1 MSRPPLSAL
10 KSVSALAPSHL
21 PSAMSLYL
29 LSLSQPSAASVA
41 MAAANVAGGGQPGL
55 EAGQGS
61 FASEFVRRS
70 LSPELPTRPVPALSQ
85 ADASTGLLWLL
96 DSATCSGNLQGYLRL
111 VTQKYHEHKMRY
123 SDRGVRV
130 LRRLHRS
137 GAFSLNHWNTTVPV
151 QYHPAMWLSGCFAS
165 ASPRCAIS
173 LLQRSTFSILRG
185 FGDSMDEGASASTL
199 SASSSSGL
207 AATFISDV
215 KYVIGLLRSSSLSLP
230 APSMDNM
237 PTSLCGVRSD
247 LHWVHCLLPV
257 ANAGLC
263 QVIGTASQP
272 ANSTGA
278 RRFCV
283 PLVRSQVRGIMLS
296 PDLIS
301 CKPEACQRFLNLLH
315 LPRPSFH
322 PLPEV
327 YFSVTQEPLSK
338 PPPPPI
344 SPLAIAGLTNGGTV
358 NSLSNTV
365 SISKGESSLPLSPAE
380 VFSVSP
386 PTEGTKVTIQ
396 TTSANASSKV
406 DSGNADNEDED
417 GDAATFLSSQIETD
431 PVSPQL
437 QPPQVASTEVVD
449 KASPGAYTE
458 RDACPIS
465 SSPRG
470 ALLNSPLSELK
481 VTTSSN
487 GALTN
492 ASPQLISDDTRL
504 DAATLVSTTLARSPS
519 SSASTFNFIYGPAG
533 REFPWDQFLSLPPAD
548 RGLIK
553 QLRIQLEELEE
564 SREALLRKQRLLQ
577 AELEETQQTLHDQQ
591 RERHHAEAR
600 CLATQRQ
607 NSELASRVEEL
618 EENLEDMASRQRR
631 SVIGASASSPALSA
645 YVEELSQA
653 TEERN
658 SLRQEVA
665 DLQERLKSAANE
677 RAGAMDVEIIYL
689 KSRIRELEGR
699 MELEASGKNRL
710 QSTVD
715 RLKEQLEQLSSERDR
730 LITSLQAEKEN
741 NRQLMRSLRE
751 TREDKERLERKLTD
765 CERQRQ
771 ESVSEAAAYMQ
782 EKLRL
787 QEELSQALRRR
798 QSIRKMVSRSLRRN
812 STDSSE
818 DDCVESHLSS
828 CSGQSRSGIF
838 SPNGSEAGSFLLG
851 SARQSGEFHS

>member
-1 MSRPPLSAL
+1 MSVWILVRNFQR
-10 KSVSALAPSHL
+10 VSES
-21 PSAMSLYL
+21 
-29 LSLSQPSAASVA
+29 
-41 MAAANVAGGGQPGL
+41 
-55 EAGQGS
+55 
-61 FASEFVRRS
+61 
-70 LSPELPTRPVPALSQ
+70 
-85 ADASTGLLWLL
+85 
-96 DSATCSGNLQGYLRL
+96 
-111 VTQKYHEHKMRY
+111 
-123 SDRGVRV
+123 
-130 LRRLHRS
+130 
-137 GAFSLNHWNTTVPV
+137 
-151 QYHPAMWLSGCFAS
+151 
-165 ASPRCAIS
+165 
-173 LLQRSTFSILRG
+173 SILRG

-272 ANSTGA
+272 ANSTGT

-504 DAATLVSTTLARSPS
+504 DAATLVSTTLGMHFERLFHCSSSLILCVHEHQFDFQKARSPS

-553 QLRIQLEELEE
+553 QLRIQV
-564 SREALLRKQRLLQ
+564 S
-577 AELEETQQTLHDQQ
+577 
-591 RERHHAEAR
+591 
-600 CLATQRQ
+600 
-607 NSELASRVEEL
+607 SFWRV
-618 EENLEDMASRQRR
+618 A
-631 SVIGASASSPALSA
+631 VIFLSA
-645 YVEELSQA
+645 
-653 TEERN
+653 
-658 SLRQEVA
+658 
-665 DLQERLKSAANE
+665 
-677 RAGAMDVEIIYL
+677 
-689 KSRIRELEGR
+689 
-699 MELEASGKNRL
+699 
-710 QSTVD
+710 
-715 RLKEQLEQLSSERDR
+715 R
-730 LITSLQAEKEN
+730 LIG
-741 NRQLMRSLRE
+741 
-751 TREDKERLERKLTD
+751 
-765 CERQRQ
+765 C
-771 ESVSEAAAYMQ
+771 
-782 EKLRL
+782 
-787 QEELSQALRRR
+787 
-798 QSIRKMVSRSLRRN
+798 
-812 STDSSE
+812 
-818 DDCVESHLSS
+818 
-828 CSGQSRSGIF
+828 GF
-838 SPNGSEAGSFLLG
+838 S
-851 SARQSGEFHS
+851 